1 MRRNSSENVPSQ
13 TSGLLIGQSFVR
25 THISA
30 SPFLLEVTAENSAEN
45 LHWVLNGEKPGKNV
59 VTPCDKV
66 YSSNAECRK

>member
-13 TSGLLIGQSFVR
+13 TSWLLIGQSFVR

-30 SPFLLEVTAENSAEN
+30 GPFLLEVTAENSAEN

-59 VTPCDKV
+59 VTPL
-66 YSSNAECRK
+66 YRA